1 MEMARG
7 GALPHQDLD
16 GEKTPF
22 RGPQRD
28 GEAGVKK
35 GEQDHL
41 QWQIKTQIGT
51 IQEVDGE
58 GAQAKRPD
66 DWGARRPKARE

>member
-1 MEMARG
+1 MTERPAT
-7 GALPHQDLD
+7 ALVWDLNPD
-16 GEKTPF
+16 DLTW

-58 GAQAKRPD
+58 GAQAKRLD